1 MDNYLG
7 YIVSDNGKFN
17 DLPFFV
23 KSIKF
28 KEASKYPEIEKDVA
42 FIVDNETKNSD
53 IESIIKKSGGRLL
66 DNVEIFD
73 IYNNIEEGKKSMAYN
88 LIFKDPTRT
97 LSDDEVMEV
106 FNKIINDVTSKLNAK
121 LRDK

>member
-1 MDNYLG
+1 
-7 YIVSDNGKFN
+7 
-17 DLPFFV
+17 
-23 KSIKF
+23 
-28 KEASKYPEIEKDVA
+28 
-42 FIVDNETKNSD
+42 
-53 IESIIKKSGGRLL
+53 
-66 DNVEIFD
+66 
-73 IYNNIEEGKKSMAYN
+73 MAYN